1 MKQKFILSTII
12 LLIGGFITKILALII
27 KIIMAKSLG
36 IEKLSLYMLI
46 LPTFSLFINL
56 GQIGL
61 PIALSRLV
69 ALNNKNNKKLYL
81 SIIPITLFINIIFST
96 LIIISSK
103 YISINLLHN
112 NKITLAIISIAF
124 VIPFTSIADICRSYF
139 FGKEK
144 MLPHVLSIIIENIIR
159 LLFMILILPKILF
172 LNTEYIIS
180 ILVLSNII
188 SEIISTIILIIFI
201 PKNISIS
208 LKDFKPNA
216 TYIKDSFKLGI
227 PNVGSNIISNISYF
241 LEPILLTNILLY
253 LNYSNTYIIH
263 EYGVITGYVIP
274 MLLLPSFFT
283 LAISQAIMP
292 YITKEYLKNNKKNI
306 INRLLILTTI
316 IIIFGLITVFI
327 FEFYGK
333 DILYLLY
340 KTTLGYNY
348 LKVLAPFFILQYIQS
363 IFTYTL
369 NGMGKVKEIFKIS
382 IISSITR
389 LLVILIISFLKIGIY
404 SYIISIIINIIIT
417 SLYQIKKIFIYL
429 K

>member
-1 MKQKFILSTII
+1 
-12 LLIGGFITKILALII
+12 
-27 KIIMAKSLG
+27 
-36 IEKLSLYMLI
+36 
-46 LPTFSLFINL
+46 
-56 GQIGL
+56 
-61 PIALSRLV
+61 
-69 ALNNKNNKKLYL
+69 
-81 SIIPITLFINIIFST
+81 
-96 LIIISSK
+96 
-103 YISINLLHN
+103 
-112 NKITLAIISIAF
+112 
-124 VIPFTSIADICRSYF
+124 
-139 FGKEK
+139 
-144 MLPHVLSIIIENIIR
+144 
-159 LLFMILILPKILF
+159 
-172 LNTEYIIS
+172 
-180 ILVLSNII
+180 
-188 SEIISTIILIIFI
+188 
-201 PKNISIS
+201 
-208 LKDFKPNA
+208 
-216 TYIKDSFKLGI
+216 
-227 PNVGSNIISNISYF
+227 
-241 LEPILLTNILLY
+241 
-253 LNYSNTYIIH
+253 
-263 EYGVITGYVIP
+263 

>member
-1 MKQKFILSTII
+1 
-12 LLIGGFITKILALII
+12 
-27 KIIMAKSLG
+27 
-36 IEKLSLYMLI
+36 
-46 LPTFSLFINL
+46 
-56 GQIGL
+56 
-61 PIALSRLV
+61 
-69 ALNNKNNKKLYL
+69 
-81 SIIPITLFINIIFST
+81 
-96 LIIISSK
+96 
-103 YISINLLHN
+103 
-112 NKITLAIISIAF
+112 
-124 VIPFTSIADICRSYF
+124 
-139 FGKEK
+139 
-144 MLPHVLSIIIENIIR
+144 
-159 LLFMILILPKILF
+159 
-172 LNTEYIIS
+172 
-180 ILVLSNII
+180 
-188 SEIISTIILIIFI
+188 
-201 PKNISIS
+201 
-208 LKDFKPNA
+208 
-216 TYIKDSFKLGI
+216 
-227 PNVGSNIISNISYF
+227 
-241 LEPILLTNILLY
+241 
-253 LNYSNTYIIH
+253 
-263 EYGVITGYVIP
+263 
-274 MLLLPSFFT
+274 
-283 LAISQAIMP
+283 MP